1 SNRQQERVSPV
12 KNFFAGG
19 VGGVCLTLAG
29 HPLDTVKVRL
39 QTQPIPLPQQRPLY
53 AGTADCL
60 RKTITKE
67 GFLGLYKGM
76 GAPMLGVTPMIA
88 ICFFGYGLGKK
99 LQQKQPED
107 PLTYLQLFNAGML
120 AGFFTTVIVAPGDRI
135 KCLLQIQASSS
146 SMKYAGPLDCV
157 TQLYKESGIRGVYKG
172 TLLTII
178 RDVPATGIYFMT
190 YEWLKNCFTPEG
202 QRANSEFCPCF
213 QFYKRGDRMN
223 IYTLSILFLAPEGLY
238 RGLTDVFRQLIQEEG
253 PMSLYKGFSAVMLRA
268 FPANAACFLGFELS
282 MKLLHWLTP
291 HT

>member
-1 SNRQQERVSPV
+1 MGGSNRQQERVSPV

-202 QRANSEFCPCF
+202 QSWGL
-213 QFYKRGDRMN
+213 GD
-223 IYTLSILFLAPEGLY
+223 
-238 RGLTDVFRQLIQEEG
+238 
-253 PMSLYKGFSAVMLRA
+253 
-268 FPANAACFLGFELS
+268 
-282 MKLLHWLTP
+282 LLQG
-291 HT
+291 